1 MELIQSVAALREVLS
16 KVDLDGKKIALVPT
30 MGALHQGHLSLV
42 ERAQQDGYFVVVSIF
57 VNPKQFGDQQD
68 FDSYPRTLGVDAR
81 LLSDAGVDVLFAP
94 SNQDVY
100 PPGVELLSPKAGEL
114 GEKFEGE
121 YRPGHFDGV
130 LLVVNRLF
138 DLVNPSAA
146 YFGEKDFQ
154 QLAVIKQMVQ
164 QQLQRGEREPLK
176 IIGCETVRDQ
186 DGLAL
191 SSRNVRISP
200 QHLAAA
206 KSLSRALRAGK
217 KRGGSRDQVIE
228 AARAELDAEVRL
240 EYLELVDSTSLEVLN
255 QVQPGARL
263 IIAAW
268 VGEVRLIDN
277 LLIGEK

>member
-1 MELIQSVAALREVLS
+1 MELIQSVTELREALS

-42 ERAQQDGYFVVVSIF
+42 SRAQQDGYFVVVSIF

-81 LLSDAGVDVLFAP
+81 LLSDADVDVLFAP

-100 PPGVELLSPKAGEL
+100 PPGLELEAPKAGEL

-121 YRPGHFDGV
+121 YRAGHFDGV
-130 LLVVNRLF
+130 LMVVNRLF
-138 DLVNPSAA
+138 NLVNPSAA

-217 KRGGSRDQVIE
+217 KKGGTRDQVIE

-240 EYLELVDSTSLEVLN
+240 EYLELVDSTSLEILN